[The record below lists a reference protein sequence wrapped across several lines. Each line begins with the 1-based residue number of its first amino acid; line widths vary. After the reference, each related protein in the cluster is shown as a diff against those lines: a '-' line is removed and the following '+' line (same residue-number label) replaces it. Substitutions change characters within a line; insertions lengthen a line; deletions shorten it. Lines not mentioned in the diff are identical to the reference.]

1 MTYIKF
7 YSMAFVF
14 IMLSSCAKVA
24 DLGSLE
30 TSQTAA
36 LPNITQNVKNAGKQV
51 AKEDQLFKLKLEVV
65 DADIPYG
72 DRINFSMVSLP
83 DWLAVSI
90 DGILSG
96 TPKNADVGSSEIV
109 VRATDRAGK
118 TDDANLNITVVN
130 ANDPPFFITTDLP
143 SASEDTEYNFQLEV
157 SDIDLPYGDKLTFA
171 EITMPE
177 WLSLSKDGQL
187 GGVPINANVGAHLVA
202 VEVAD
207 KEGATIQ
214 REFKVSVENVND
226 APVFLFNKKK

>member
-1 MTYIKF
+1 MTHIKF
-7 YSMAFVF
+7 YSMAFAF
-14 IMLSSCAKVA
+14 IMLNACAKED

-36 LPNITQNVKNAGKQV
+36 LPTITQNVKNAGKLI
-51 AKEDQLFKLKLEVV
+51 AKEDQPFNLKLEVS

-96 TPKNADVGSSEIV
+96 TPKNVDVGSFDIV
-109 VRATDRAGK
+109 VRATDRSGK

-143 SASEDTEYNFQLEV
+143 SASEDTEYDIQLEV
-157 SDIDLPYGDKLTFA
+157 SDIDLPYGDKLIFDK
-171 EITMPE
+171 ITMPE

-187 GGVPINANVGAHLVA
+187 TGLPANANVGTHLVG
-202 VEVAD
+202 VEVVD
-207 KEGATIQ
+207 KAGAAIQ
-214 REFKVSVENVND
+214 REFKVTVENVND
-226 APVFLFNKKK
+226 APVFLFNKKR

>member
-1 MTYIKF
+1 MTHIKF
-7 YSMAFVF
+7 YSMAFAF
-14 IMLSSCAKVA
+14 IMLNACAKEG

-36 LPNITQNVKNAGKQV
+36 LPTITQNVKNTGKLV
-51 AKEDQLFKLKLEVV
+51 AREDQPFNLKLEVT

-96 TPKNADVGSSEIV
+96 TPKNADVGSFDIV
-109 VRATDRAGK
+109 VRATDRSGK

-143 SASEDTEYNFQLEV
+143 SASEDTEYEIQLEV
-157 SDIDLPYGDKLTFA
+157 GDIDLPYGDKLIFD

-177 WLSLSKDGQL
+177 WLSLSKDGRL
-187 GGVPINANVGAHLVA
+187 TGLPTNANVGMHLIG
-202 VEVAD
+202 VEVVD
-207 KEGATIQ
+207 KAGVAIQ
-214 REFKVSVENVND
+214 REFKVTVENVND
-226 APVFLFNKKK
+226 APVFRFNKKR

>member
-1 MTYIKF
+1 MAHIKF
-7 YSMAFVF
+7 YSIAFAF
-14 IMLSSCAKVA
+14 IMLNACAKEG

-36 LPNITQNVKNAGKQV
+36 LPTITQNVKNAGKLV
-51 AKEDQLFKLKLEVV
+51 AQEDQPFNLKLEVT

-96 TPKNADVGSSEIV
+96 TPKNVDVGSLDIV
-109 VRATDRAGK
+109 VRATDRSGK

-143 SASEDTEYNFQLEV
+143 SASEDTEYEIQLEV
-157 SDIDLPYGDKLTFA
+157 GDIDLPYGDKLIFD

-187 GGVPINANVGAHLVA
+187 TGLPTNANVGMHLVG
-202 VEVAD
+202 VEVVD
-207 KEGATIQ
+207 KAGAAIQ
-214 REFKVSVENVND
+214 REFKVKVENVND
-226 APVFLFNKKK
+226 APVFRFNKKR